1 MSLRRMNHNP
11 SPRQRHRAPR
21 GFTLVELMIALAVVA
36 ILCAVAWP
44 GYGGILQRAQR
55 NDARL
60 ALLRIQQL
68 QESHYAT
75 HLRYATRL
83 GEAPDADTLAASA
96 HSHGGFYALS
106 LRASEDGQ
114 RYTAIARAA
123 PDGRQRRDLDCQQLA
138 IDEAGRQQSADVLG
152 NWTDND
158 PHRCWR

>member
-1 MSLRRMNHNP
+1 MTRCRMNRNP
-11 SPRQRHRAPR
+11 SPRQRQRAPC
-21 GFTLVELMIALAVVA
+21 GFTLVELLVALAVLA
-36 ILCAVAWP
+36 ILWAVAWP

-83 GEAPDADTLAASA
+83 GETPDADTLAAA
-96 HSHGGFYALS
+96 VHSHGGYYALS
-106 LRASEDGQ
+106 LRTSEDGQ

-138 IDEAGRQQSADVLG
+138 IDEAGRQRSADVLG
-152 NWTDND
+152 NWTDHD